1 MKPFRTGQTHKAP
14 YFTPSQID
22 NMCCDELRGVG
33 LLPSSPEPIR
43 IDRFIEKRFNV
54 PPQYED
60 LPNGVLGFTRFG
72 KNGVK
77 AVVISAAFDA
87 EGGKVAGRRVR
98 TTIAHE
104 GGHGLFH
111 AHLFALDD
119 IPLHLFDKDSHTGDQ
134 ILCRDVHGDEKKV
147 HRYDGRWWEVQANR
161 AMSSLLCPRPLVHE
175 AMTQFL
181 APVGLLG
188 VEVLAENRRE
198 EAVRSLAE
206 IFDVNPA
213 VARIRIAEMYP
224 AQSGQLPL

>member
-1 MKPFRTGQTHKAP
+1 MKPFLSGQSYKPP

-22 NMCCDELRGVG
+22 NLCCDELRSLG
-33 LLPSSPEPIR
+33 LLPGSPEPIR

-54 PPQYED
+54 SPQYED
-60 LPNGVLGFTRFG
+60 VPNGVLGFTRFG

-77 AVVISAAFDA
+77 AIVISAALDA
-87 EGGKVAGRRVR
+87 EGGKVAARRVR

-104 GGHGLFH
+104 GGHGLLH

-119 IPLHLFDKDSHTGDQ
+119 IPLYLFDQDSHSGDQ
-134 ILCRDVHGDEKKV
+134 ILCRDVHGDEKKT

-161 AMSSLLCPRPLVHE
+161 AMSSLLCPRPLVLE
-175 AMTQFL
+175 AMKLFL

-188 VEVLAENRRE
+188 VEALAENRRE
-198 EAVRSLAE
+198 EAVRTLAE

-213 VARIRIAEMYP
+213 VTRIRVAEMYP
-224 AQSGQLPL
+224 AHMGQLPL

>member
-1 MKPFRTGQTHKAP
+1 
-14 YFTPSQID
+14 
-22 NMCCDELRGVG
+22 MCCDELRGVG

-54 PPQYED
+54 SPQYED

-77 AVVISAAFDA
+77 AVVISAALDA

-104 GGHGLFH
+104 GGHGLLH

-119 IPLHLFDKDSHTGDQ
+119 IPLHLFDKDSHSGDQ
-134 ILCRDVHGDEKKV
+134 ILCRDVHGDEKKA

-161 AMSSLLCPRPLVHE
+161 AMSGLLCPRPLVLE
-175 AMTQFL
+175 AMKQFL
-181 APVGLLG
+181 APAGLLG
-188 VEVLAENRRE
+188 MEVLAENRRE
-198 EAVRSLAE
+198 EAVRALAE

-213 VARIRIAEMYP
+213 VTRIRIAEMYP
-224 AQSGQLPL
+224 AQTGQLPL

>member
-1 MKPFRTGQTHKAP
+1 MRPFRPGQTYKAP
-14 YFTPSQID
+14 YFTPNQID

-54 PPQYED
+54 SPQYED

-77 AVVISAAFDA
+77 AVVISAALDA

-104 GGHGLFH
+104 GGHGLLH

-119 IPLHLFDKDSHTGDQ
+119 IPLHLFDKDSHSGDQ
-134 ILCRDVHGDEKKV
+134 ILCRDVHGDEKKT

-161 AMSSLLCPRPLVHE
+161 AMSSLLCPRPLVLG
-175 AMTQFL
+175 AMKPFL
-181 APVGLLG
+181 TPAGLLG

-206 IFDVNPA
+206 VFDVNPA
-213 VARIRIAEMYP
+213 VTRIRIAEMYP
-224 AQSGQLPL
+224 AQTGQLPL